1 MTLNLV
7 ASDVAGVLRE
17 FFPDNVLHHYIEELW
32 VDSNYL
38 FDLCKLLKENKNFNL
53 EYLVSITCVDYVD
66 RFQLVYHMKSIEYNH
81 SLVVKTD
88 LIGRDSL
95 NVSSVIN
102 IWPAADLQE
111 REIWDLMGIHFTD
124 HPNLKRIM
132 TWEGFEGHPL
142 RKDHL
147 GG

>member
-1 MTLNLV
+1 MTLNLI
-7 ASDVAGVLRE
+7 ASDVATVLRE
-17 FFPDNVLHHYIEELW
+17 FFPDNVLHHDLDEIW
-32 VDSNYL
+32 IDPNYL
-38 FDLCKLLKENKNFNL
+38 FDLCKLLKENKDLNL
-53 EYLVSITCVDYVD
+53 VYLVAITCVDYVD
-66 RFQLVYHMKSIEYNH
+66 RFQLVYHIKSLEYNH

-88 LIGRDSL
+88 LIGRDSPS
-95 NVSSVIN
+95 VSSVIS

-111 REIWDLMGIHFTD
+111 REIWDLMGIHFIN

-142 RKDHL
+142 RRDHL